1 MFKDAILA
9 NLRRKKIY
17 NFVRRNPG
25 FHLRELQR
33 RLEIPLSSLEHHIDY
48 MIRHNIL
55 HKEKDGRY
63 VRYFAGQSTKEERKL
78 ITALRHEKLRKIV
91 LSILENKEVK
101 FQDLKKCLD
110 LPASTLS
117 YFLKYLVDRH
127 ILNREKVGYENI
139 YSIQDQRVGKVLIIY
154 EPSFTDRIVDK
165 VSRTF
170 METDFKNS
178 DRKSVKNNE

>member
-1 MFKDAILA
+1 MFKDAVLA

-17 NFVRRNPG
+17 NFVRKNPG

-33 RLEIPLSSLEHHIDY
+33 RLRIPLSSLEHHIDY
-48 MIRHNIL
+48 MIRHNVL
-55 HKEKDGRY
+55 YKERDGRY

-78 ITALRHEKLRKIV
+78 ISALRHEKLREIV
-91 LSILENKEVK
+91 LIILENKEVK
-101 FQDLKKCLD
+101 FQDLKNCLD

-117 YFLKYLVDRH
+117 YFLKYLVDRC
-127 ILNREKVGYENI
+127 ILRREKVGYENI
-139 YSIQDQRVGKVLIIY
+139 YQIQDQRVSKVLVIY

-170 METDFKNS
+170 MEIDFKNA
-178 DRKSVKNNE
+178 DRKNVKK

>member
-1 MFKDAILA
+1 MFKDAVLA

-25 FHLRELQR
+25 LHLRELQR
-33 RLEIPLSSLEHHIDY
+33 RLMIPLSSLEHHINY

-55 HKEKDGRY
+55 YKEKDGRY

-78 ITALRHEKLRKIV
+78 ISAIRHEKLREIV
-91 LSILENKEVK
+91 LIILEKEEVK
-101 FQDLKKCLD
+101 FQDLKNYLD
-110 LPASTLS
+110 LPSSTLS
-117 YFLKYLVDRH
+117 YFLKCLLDRG
-127 ILNREKVGYENI
+127 ILRREKVGYENI
-139 YSIQDQRVGKVLIIY
+139 YSIQDQRVGKVLVIY

-170 METDFKNS
+170 METDFKNAG
-178 DRKSVKNNE
+178 RKSVKNNR